1 MAALAYLRNFS
12 AKWALFRLDIFKRS
26 FSQPNNF
33 FSVIECKWGHFD
45 TCPTTKLIS
54 LDYQMLLTN
63 FSSRWKSPVL
73 FVDRVV
79 DRNP

>member
-12 AKWALFRLDIFKRS
+12 AKWALFQTQHFFLS
-26 FSQPNNF
+26 YET

-73 FVDRVV
+73 FVDRV